1 MAKVVDCPCGEKIWT
16 EDDDELVK
24 LVQQH
29 GKDVHSQEV
38 SREDALAMAQP
49 AD

>member
-1 MAKVVDCPCGEKIWT
+1 MAKVVNCPCGVVIKADT
-16 EDDDELVK
+16 DDEMVR

-29 GKDVHSQEV
+29 GKTVHDQDV

>member
-1 MAKVVDCPCGEKIWT
+1 MAKVVACPCGEKIT
-16 EDDDELVK
+16 GETDDELVR
-24 LVQQH
+24 LVQEH
-29 GKDVHSQEV
+29 GKEVHGQEV

>member
-1 MAKVVDCPCGEKIWT
+1 MAKVVNCPCGEKIT
-16 EDDDELVK
+16 GDTDDELVR
-24 LVQQH
+24 LVQAH
-29 GKDVHSQEV
+29 GKEVHSREV